1 MRAFRFD
8 LLALTLCMCFV
19 APAGV
24 TTQQSDDAPTDI
36 SVQSRLILAFRPVT
50 LVYSPTLT
58 ANEATHEALL
68 SASGPTSSR
77 VRVGQLRA
85 HPLLRIGT
93 LDGSELSDSSDESDD
108 AEEQSRQGDRRYD
121 LWLTLVDT
129 GWTLEAQQPPSEEE
143 VSTGVVGTIPLSH
156 STTPNTPNTAA
167 TLSAALVPTSSGTG
181 QLVLAWGGNRWT
193 ADYDYADP
201 PSNGRTVP
209 AGGGASGELEF
220 DSDTSAVALA
230 VTLAERN
237 ETALVLPDE
246 SRVSVLYWQ
255 EIGTEHDDFAGIDLA
270 DDGDVIRLTEAAVL
284 RFKTDV
290 SLRFGDVDVPTDNLA
305 PDFPGSY
312 GLWLK
317 RVGDGWRL
325 VFNNEPDAW
334 GTQYNPEFDAAEIDL
349 SYSQSGQATR
359 PLGAVLIP
367 TGQASATLEIHW
379 GLHEW
384 TADFT
389 TGS

>member
-8 LLALTLCMCFV
+8 LLTLTLCMCFV
-19 APAGV
+19 APAVV

-50 LVYSPTLT
+50 LVYSPALT

-93 LDGSELSDSSDESDD
+93 LDGSELSGSSDESDD

-121 LWLTLVDT
+121 LWLTRVDT
-129 GWTLEAQQPPSEEE
+129 GWTLEAQQP
-143 VSTGVVGTIPLSH
+143 LSH
-156 STTPNTPNTAA
+156 STTPNTAA

-237 ETALVLPDE
+237 ETAFVLPDE

-255 EIGTEHDDFAGIDLA
+255 EIGTEHDDFVGIDLA